1 MISAKPQ
8 TKAFENDGRM
18 RFLGHPED
26 GSNLAEGILERLRF
40 STKEIKLVSSIVKY
54 HMRPTQMSQ
63 ETMPTGRAI
72 YRYFR
77 DVGDAGID
85 TLYLSLADHLATRG
99 PDLILP
105 NWKYH
110 EQDCDVRIKG
120 TLQQKKERHRPSWWT
135 ETI

>member
-8 TKAFENDGRM
+8 TKAFDENGRM

-26 GSNLAEGILERLRF
+26 GSILVEEYSGETQVQYQRNQNGIIDG
-40 STKEIKLVSSIVKY
+40 EISPSADPDESGQL
-54 HMRPTQMSQ
+54 
-63 ETMPTGRAI
+63 PTGRAI

-99 PDLILP
+99 PGIIDAAMGIPYTSLWLT
-105 NWKYH
+105 
-110 EQDCDVRIKG
+110 C
-120 TLQQKKERHRPSWWT
+120 
-135 ETI
+135 